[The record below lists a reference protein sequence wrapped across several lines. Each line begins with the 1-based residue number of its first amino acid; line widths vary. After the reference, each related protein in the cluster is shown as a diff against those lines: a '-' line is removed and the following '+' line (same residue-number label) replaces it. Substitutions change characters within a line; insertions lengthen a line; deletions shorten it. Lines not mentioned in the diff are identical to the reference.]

1 MNLGELGGTNN
12 DQYADLTMQIENLKN
27 LVDQTMQEDLIKTL
41 DEIKENISKISPDE
55 IAKIIND
62 ANSKQS

>member
-12 DQYADLTMQIENLKN
+12 DHYADLTMQIENLKN

-55 IAKIIND
+55 IAKIILD